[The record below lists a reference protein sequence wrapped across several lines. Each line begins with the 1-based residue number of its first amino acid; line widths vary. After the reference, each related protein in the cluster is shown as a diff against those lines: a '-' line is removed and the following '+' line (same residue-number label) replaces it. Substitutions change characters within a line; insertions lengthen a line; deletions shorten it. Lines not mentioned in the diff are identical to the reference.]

1 MGCGRQRSVKHVE
14 GRIRRDES
22 RAGISK
28 KVSASRQPLWV
39 AHTATINNNIMSER
53 GEKIEKRDGTHEEA
67 WSRLEDKPSVELS
80 RARKERARPRLDDSH
95 RHFLP
100 PPPPGR
106 AVGPLACMAG
116 RLLQQ
121 HRRRPDGAGSVG
133 HPSCLPREQ
142 EGGDGSTAHHPL
154 AADGHYSPLPGM
166 LPPLVRPPPSYIL
179 RHLPRPS
186 SCRRLV
192 PVILLC
198 AVLGSLALV
207 PGAIVDGPLGM
218 GGIGGRWTLGLPFAL
233 PFGGATRQAAEPA
246 LADGSRPPGSK
257 RVRPRRARE
266 MEPAR
271 CEPPVE
277 YIIIRQPLRQWADR
291 LALRRPHRPPSTGR
305 ALPCHRPD
313 RRVDE
318 PGHVS
323 HPLCAT
329 SSALGRQRLST
340 DPSHTSLDPLD
351 PAIHLGLLTN
361 RTVILPYFH
370 GYASQLGD
378 ALVTTP
384 VPNLAF
390 GEVFDLPRLF
400 AALRSRNE
408 RTLRGIVD
416 VTELLEI
423 NRDAATGGRGWP
435 ALHWPTPHVVVN
447 ASDARPFGPGGWRD
461 DAAEIW
467 ALGCWRAHRG
477 GLAYP
482 LERIRIV
489 PDFTRLPLDAMPHDP
504 RLAVQYPVWAGLVR
518 YLGVR
523 PDTKAVVDE
532 ALGAMNASERSAL
545 LRPNEWVACI
555 DSIYY
560 TTSGPTQSLWNSWS
574 TTALATMTSATD
586 QPLGQIPPPPQPLP
600 PAIGLDAPGP
610 WETVGQHVHWLPTLE
625 EHGKAL
631 ARHVLAVPD
640 GAPPPAFIA
649 VHIRRGDFLERCH
662 DPRDSCFSLDAFRR
676 AVEALRRRLLAER
689 GSWVDAVVF
698 ATDETDPAF
707 LAAAEALGWRRVD
720 EETSLAVRREHGD
733 WCAFRCSS

>member
-1 MGCGRQRSVKHVE
+1 
-14 GRIRRDES
+14 
-22 RAGISK
+22 
-28 KVSASRQPLWV
+28 
-39 AHTATINNNIMSER
+39 
-53 GEKIEKRDGTHEEA
+53 
-67 WSRLEDKPSVELS
+67 
-80 RARKERARPRLDDSH
+80 
-95 RHFLP
+95 
-100 PPPPGR
+100 
-106 AVGPLACMAG
+106 
-116 RLLQQ
+116 
-121 HRRRPDGAGSVG
+121 
-133 HPSCLPREQ
+133 
-142 EGGDGSTAHHPL
+142 
-154 AADGHYSPLPGM
+154 
-166 LPPLVRPPPSYIL
+166 
-179 RHLPRPS
+179 
-186 SCRRLV
+186 
-192 PVILLC
+192 
-198 AVLGSLALV
+198 
-207 PGAIVDGPLGM
+207 
-218 GGIGGRWTLGLPFAL
+218 
-233 PFGGATRQAAEPA
+233 
-246 LADGSRPPGSK
+246 
-257 RVRPRRARE
+257 

-277 YIIIRQPLRQWADR
+277 YIIIRQPLDSGLIASHSVGRTDR
-291 LALRRPHRPPSTGR
+291 L
-305 ALPCHRPD
+305 RPD
-313 RRVDE
+313 EHYLVT
-318 PGHVS
+318 GLIAGWTNQVMSAIHCA
-323 HPLCAT
+323 PLPQPSDA
-329 SSALGRQRLST
+329 SAFPLTLRTHLST
-340 DPSHTSLDPLD
+340 PLD

-390 GEVFDLPRLF
+390 GQVFDLPRLF
-400 AALRSRNE
+400 AALRPCNE
-408 RTLRGIVD
+408 RKLRGIVD
-416 VTELLEI
+416 VAELLEI

-560 TTSGPTQSLWNSWS
+560 TTSGPKQSLWNSWS

-649 VHIRRGDFLERCH
+649 VPRPARLVLLARRLSARGRGAPAAPVGRARQLGRCRCICH
-662 DPRDSCFSLDAFRR
+662 GRDGSCF
-676 AVEALRRRLLAER
+676 
-689 GSWVDAVVF
+689 
-698 ATDETDPAF
+698 P
-707 LAAAEALGWRRVD
+707 
-720 EETSLAVRREHGD
+720 
-733 WCAFRCSS
+733 RCG